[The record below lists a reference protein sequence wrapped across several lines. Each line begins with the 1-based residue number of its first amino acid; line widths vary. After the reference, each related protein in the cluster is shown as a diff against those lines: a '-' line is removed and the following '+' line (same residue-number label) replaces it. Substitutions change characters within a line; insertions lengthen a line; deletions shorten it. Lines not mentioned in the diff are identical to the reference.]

1 MVEPVP
7 YPFLG
12 DLSLQG
18 RIAFYTGASAVNV
31 LLFKAANYIHFGVD
45 KLAGR
50 DVHRAQAQAK
60 GKRT

>member
-1 MVEPVP
+1 
-7 YPFLG
+7 LG

-18 RIAFYTGASAVNV
+18 RIAFYAGAAAVNV

-50 DVHRAQAQAK
+50 DVQRAQAQAK